1 MIYKAGGA
9 YCCLA
14 LIIAGS
20 AYAYLIHKC
29 RSWASEQGGAAC
41 NPMISKHRLVRA
53 IGLIGAVLVFAAEVI
68 SAQADG
74 LTFDAAGNLFVA
86 DGHSISK
93 FTADGTKSILATGL
107 KEPLGLS
114 FDSKGNLFVSD
125 LGSNSI
131 YKITPKGEKSTFAS
145 GISSVGMAVDRSGN
159 LFVSHDDS
167 VFKFTPEGVKTT
179 FVSGLG
185 NPIDLAFD
193 GTGNLFVVDCAV
205 WHAGIGR
212 WILRFSP
219 EGTKSGFASGFDDPR
234 GLAFDGVGNL
244 FITEVTAADASSHA
258 ILEFS
263 TDGTKKI
270 FASTLGFDV
279 SSGLA
284 CDRSG
289 NVFVLNKHSILK
301 FDSSGTP
308 SIFASEWVSP
318 DKQWE
323 YRRVDGRWPEIVKAG
338 TTQAVLDLSKDLSV
352 LYAIEAE
359 IVWAPDSKRF
369 AFNYSPPHV
378 SHTSYETIALYQLRG
393 DEWVALDS
401 PVDETS
407 ERTQLA
413 QLTKEHLPKSDPK
426 RDILRV
432 RNWTDANTAILYACS
447 DSVRV
452 ASGSRSSEASFLF
465 TLKLDAAGN
474 SKIVKTQKMSDREVK
489 SLTNKFEGF

>member
-1 MIYKAGGA
+1 
-9 YCCLA
+9 
-14 LIIAGS
+14 
-20 AYAYLIHKC
+20 
-29 RSWASEQGGAAC
+29 
-41 NPMISKHRLVRA
+41 
-53 IGLIGAVLVFAAEVI
+53 
-68 SAQADG
+68 
-74 LTFDAAGNLFVA
+74 
-86 DGHSISK
+86 
-93 FTADGTKSILATGL
+93 LATGL
-107 KEPLGLS
+107 KEPIGLS

-219 EGTKSGFASGFDDPR
+219 DGTKSGFASGFDDPR

-284 CDRSG
+284 CDRITLIETGEAFPNTTPDQVLVIGTLANGAAFTIQIEGGKRNNSG
-289 NVFVLNKHSILK
+289 LQIDITGMEGDLKVSNPLSFTNTEDNKVEGVKGDGEPLGLLPI
-301 FDSSGTP
+301 P
-308 SIFASEWVSP
+308 ASYQGLPASTL
-318 DKQWE
+318 D
-323 YRRVDGRWPEIVKAG
+323 AS
-338 TTQAVLDLSKDLSV
+338 VLDLAY
-352 LYAIEAE
+352 LYAA
-359 IVWAPDSKRF
+359 
-369 AFNYSPPHV
+369 Y
-378 SHTSYETIALYQLRG
+378 
-393 DEWVALDS
+393 
-401 PVDETS
+401 
-407 ERTQLA
+407 
-413 QLTKEHLPKSDPK
+413 
-426 RDILRV
+426 
-432 RNWTDANTAILYACS
+432 ANDRKNGT
-447 DSVRV
+447 RV
-452 ASGSRSSEASFLF
+452 APTFADALKMHRLIDLISEASSTGTRQTVNFW
-465 TLKLDAAGN
+465 
-474 SKIVKTQKMSDREVK
+474 
-489 SLTNKFEGF
+489 